1 MGAEDEV
8 VSIRK
13 KLEKYQER
21 GEIQLGAQKPRAGPA
36 QGQEPLT
43 VVLGYVSFKLILGSR
58 IRIRLAF
65 YVER

>member
-21 GEIQLGAQKPRAGPA
+21 GEIQLGAQ
-36 QGQEPLT
+36 ET
-43 VVLGYVSFKLILGSR
+43 WN
-58 IRIRLAF
+58 
-65 YVER
+65 